1 MTLRM
6 PLAVV
11 LCLAA
16 VPSCGGETGS
26 DAPAPANGA
35 APTDTAARV
44 PVDTP
49 QPAVAS
55 DTSPAARPPAAAD
68 TGWTTADLAAPPVGE
83 RLPLPVLTGVRT
95 GTHPGF
101 ERLTVDFGDGGGL
114 PGYRLEYVDRPLH
127 ECGSGRQVFPVG
139 DAWLELH
146 LEPAAAHTEAGE
158 ATLGAR
164 ESAVDGPVLRRIYR
178 TCDFEGVV
186 VLVLALDAPN
196 PFRAFT
202 LSAPRRLVVDIQR

>member
-1 MTLRM
+1 ML
-6 PLAVV
+6 

-16 VPSCGGETGS
+16 AAVTSCGGETGG
-26 DAPAPANGA
+26 DVPAPARGA
-35 APTDTAARV
+35 APADTAISV
-44 PVDTP
+44 PVDTSL
-49 QPAVAS
+49 PAVGR
-55 DTSPAARPPAAAD
+55 DTSPGAPTPTAAD
-68 TGWTTADLAAPPVGE
+68 TGWTTANLAAPPAGE
-83 RLPLPVLTGVRT
+83 RIPLPVLTGIRT

-101 ERLTVDFGDGGGL
+101 ERVTVDFGDGGGL

-164 ESAVDGPVLRRIYR
+164 ESAIDGPVLRRIYR

-202 LSAPRRLVVDIQR
+202 LSEPRRLVVDIER